1 MAGSIFQVGEQK
13 VRPGIYIRTTDVGEP
28 PEAII
33 PQGTVAT
40 LFRASWGP
48 LGEVVTIESAEAIS
62 PAFGDGGTV
71 DALKENFRGGCRDV
85 LGYRLG
91 TGGAKATATLK
102 DTATTPA
109 DAVKLEALYE
119 GERGKEFTVTIRDSL
134 IDETKRELLLYE
146 GVTLRQKVEF
156 AKGTGEP
163 QALVE
168 AIKESGSLWITASKV
183 AESGTL
189 AAVAQSPF
197 TGGQDPTVTGED
209 YSAGLMAIEALH
221 WNVLCVDTDD
231 PITHAVVQTYVDRVT
246 SEGKRILG
254 TAGEP
259 TSVELATRF
268 ANSRAFN
275 DPPMHY
281 VLNGFKGSDGIVRE
295 GYLAAARVAGM
306 IAGSSITDSM
316 THAVVRGATEVVG
329 ALTNAE
335 IEQALLSGAIVFT
348 MSARKQVHIEQG
360 INTFITPTADM
371 DAGWKKIRRV
381 KTRYNLIDRITE
393 TWDPLV
399 GKVDNDPDG
408 RGTLIAAAQG
418 IINKMA
424 SPAEKALLGGVIME
438 DPDLPPDGDS
448 AWFVAAV
455 DDKDSAEK
463 MYIRFGF
470 RYGPGG
476 GPIFGEVS

>member
-1 MAGSIFQVGEQK
+1 MAGVTYQVGEQK
-13 VRPGIYIRTTDVGEP
+13 IRPGIYIRTENVGEP
-28 PEAII
+28 PEAIV

-40 LFRASWGP
+40 LFRGSWGP
-48 LGEVVTIESAEAIS
+48 LGDVVAIESAEAIY
-62 PAFGDGGTV
+62 PMFGDGGTT
-71 DALKENFRGGCRDV
+71 DALKENFRGGCRRV
-85 LGYRLG
+85 LGFRLG
-91 TGGAKATATLK
+91 AGGAKATVTLK
-102 DTATTPA
+102 DNATTPV
-109 DAVKLEALYE
+109 DVVKLEALYE
-119 GERGKEFTVTIRDSL
+119 GVRGNDFTATIRDSL

-146 GVTLRQKVEF
+146 GVTLRQTIEF
-156 AKGTGEP
+156 AKGTDEP
-163 QALVE
+163 QSLVD
-168 AIKESGSLWITASKV
+168 AVKASDSPWITASKITD
-183 AESGTL
+183 GTL
-189 AAVAQSPF
+189 AAVAQAPF
-197 TGGQDPTVTGED
+197 TGGEDPTVTGED
-209 YSAGLMAIEALH
+209 YSTGLMAIEALH

-231 PITHAVVQTYVDRVT
+231 PITHAMVQTYVDRVT
-246 SEGKRILG
+246 SEGKRIL
-254 TAGEP
+254 AVVGEP
-259 TSVELATRF
+259 TSVELATRL

-275 DPPMHY
+275 DPPIHY
-281 VLNGFKGSDGIVRE
+281 VLNGFKGPDGIVRE

-306 IAGSSITDSM
+306 IAGSSITDSL
-316 THAVVRGATEVVG
+316 THAVVRGATEIVG

-360 INTFITPTADM
+360 INTFITPTKDM

-399 GKVDNDPDG
+399 GQVDNDPDG

-424 SPAEKALLGGVIME
+424 SKAERAILGGIFME
-438 DPDLPPDGDS
+438 DPDLPPAGDS
-448 AWFVAAV
+448 AWFVAAI

-470 RYGPGG
+470 RFSPGG
-476 GPIFGEVS
+476 GPVFGEV